1 MNRLS
6 ELLRTRLETEGLSV
20 RDAGKLIGVSHS
32 TVARA
37 VSGETVEI
45 DTLVKIARFLGMSVE
60 DVLDPKDTPDDV
72 LEQIVLVTSIEPE
85 LAKVFGELARRITNN
100 EIDKKVLSE
109 VAAFAAYRLHLTD
122 TKAPVMAADI
132 EEEGAS

>member
-6 ELLRTRLETEGLSV
+6 ELLKKRLETEGLSV

-72 LEQIVLVTSIEPE
+72 LEQILLVTSIEPE
-85 LAKVFGELARRITNN
+85 LAKVFGATDGHKYVNGILDRAARQLRSLELGDSGR
-100 EIDKKVLSE
+100 V
-109 VAAFAAYRLHLTD
+109 
-122 TKAPVMAADI
+122 
-132 EEEGAS
+132 